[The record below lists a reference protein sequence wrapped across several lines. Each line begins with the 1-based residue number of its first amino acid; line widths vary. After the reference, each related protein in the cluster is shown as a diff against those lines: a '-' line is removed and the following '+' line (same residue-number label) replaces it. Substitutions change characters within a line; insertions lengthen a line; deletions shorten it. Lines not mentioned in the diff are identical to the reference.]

1 MSDNIK
7 VVVKVRPLIARE
19 VEDKLFYQWRVRN
32 STLYQIDQ
40 NGRDCGQNFTF
51 DKVYDKDAKTS
62 EVYNDIAKPIVEAAI
77 AGING
82 TIFAYGQTS
91 SGKTHTMT
99 GTDDSPGIIHLAV
112 LNLFDL
118 IRKIP
123 DRDFLLRVSFVEIYN
138 ETLIDLLD
146 VTKNIKICD
155 THNGVRVDTTEKV
168 TSSPGEVLE
177 FMKQGEANR
186 QTASTNMNDKS
197 SRSHSI
203 FQITIE
209 SREHTED
216 EEEVGSVNISQLN
229 LVDLAGSERAG
240 QTGATGIRFKEGTHI
255 NKSLSV
261 LALVIKQ
268 LSEGQNKHVSYR
280 DSKLTRILQNSLGGN
295 AKTSIICAVTPAVV
309 EETISTLQFA
319 CRAKAI
325 KNRPEVNAVAT
336 SSSMIQNLTKQLCAL
351 KTALE
356 NKRNVEQDNC
366 NLQKQIAHLQKL
378 ILNGFHQRNSSDLIS
393 GARRKLC
400 PPRRM
405 TISTLHPIQEDTTP
419 SIPKFCTPSLKYNA
433 LLIPGGSGFA
443 PISSES
449 LSCLTEAPTR
459 AITPPSRDKKVQFN
473 DEIIEID
480 SDDDTPT
487 DVPICSPYH
496 KCYDSSKTPPCI
508 LRKNYKEAEKN
519 YKDIVKFTEREKVYG
534 PHTDE
539 LIKQLEEKSLALN
552 KVKTSLSA
560 LTDVCK
566 EKDKQIEQLQETV
579 TQTEIKLK
587 NITTAKLDLDAHCL
601 QYQTKLTDWEV
612 SYDTLMK
619 KTKIREKE
627 LLSLLEE
634 NSRRKM
640 KENGTMYSPPKSQEQ
655 NDLSDGCRITE
666 SDSSDSDL
674 ASKQIRDMA
683 AELEAQIVL
692 KEQTIIELQA
702 TISADKLNIET
713 LENVNRETK
722 KMLSDYKQNVLLI
735 ETENDILK
743 SKISDL
749 NSLVESQNSE
759 IKTFN
764 ADIDSYNTVIKDL
777 QEKILQKDKLLISN
791 TIVDDKDIESLIA
804 IEESFIANNENIRN
818 IINSLKNILDSKNE
832 EIEKLKASLTNEE
845 QSSKDS
851 NNYHEEIQNIKQQ
864 LEENQNTNSKYV
876 IEIEKLKEQN
886 ADLISTISTLEEKYT
901 IQEEILKSKT
911 IQLESEINTL
921 EETIQSKE
929 NIISSFINENQ
940 KTQENLNTAKL
951 TLNKLQDVIILLSG
965 NIQGIPDMFDDFASV
980 FKVFGDNL
988 KTLECVVQDSIEDK
1002 KSLQEL
1008 INKHEKE
1015 IIKLQKELDNASEIV
1030 DSASKD
1036 FIGLTQTS
1044 NNSVADEESAEF
1056 KLASKI
1062 KTLIDGVQHM
1072 QDIFDQSINSK
1083 DTEINNLRSD
1093 IIVTVSNLN
1102 DKSKELESKSQELQ
1116 AVLVG
1121 HDNILHGIL
1130 NKIVDLVLE
1139 LKIENISVE
1148 CSKSTNSPELISE
1161 YINKLAS
1168 EIRTIQAKNE
1178 SNYSNSLQEIA
1189 DATAEIK
1196 QLNDENIRLN
1206 NALSQLKTEN
1216 SNLCEEIISIKTKKE
1231 DIIDNL
1237 TTSNKALSQ
1246 LQIDLEAK
1254 SSEIDVLQSKAL
1266 EWKEQFLNL
1275 DTTMKQELDKL
1286 EFENSELKKELERLS
1301 SNKSIVEEEVK
1312 SNSNINKA
1320 PKNSK
1325 EIVDLKSP
1333 QSLLTIC
1340 CDTILD
1346 AIQPSENETSTCP
1359 STSNTSLCE
1368 SKVQLSCRC
1377 DELQSKVDILQIE
1390 NENFKMSLHN
1400 LQDYNKSLVLE
1411 LEEAKGEL
1419 LLLLDLT
1426 HELQRKIVNHRTNLS
1441 TLTATTYAE
1450 NISLSSQLRSLQHY
1464 HSLFY
1469 RSCEKDIPEVKKDL
1483 QELMAL
1489 LKTGNALTN
1498 ESCRRY
1504 SLPTA
1509 LENSAI
1515 QPSKCESML
1524 DGDLLML
1531 DTNITLTT
1539 CDNTLTGHEQSC
1551 FDATQSSIDVD
1562 CQTNNCSGVNDIQNP
1577 SIPRDTAR
1585 KILQNVESL
1594 KLENNKLREIVE
1606 EYELIKQNKL
1616 KYVDSQISPIKLV
1629 NFIKEDCEKCLE
1641 LQENI
1646 KTHNDILNENDTL
1659 RRQLAEVTSLKDD
1672 IEAKYKTSVAE
1683 IASTEALLTKLKNF
1697 EKDLTLKSQEISK
1710 LTSLINTKNKELVK
1724 LQEEND
1730 SLSNQV
1736 MDNIYETET
1745 LKKEIDSLKQNNLEV
1760 SQKHAKLQEEYDIL
1774 DEEHFNSNHIQDKC
1788 QECIKKDDIIKSLQS
1803 TVSVSRYNKI
1813 CTLQSEL
1820 HAGKEDCNELKNEVT
1835 NIKNHLDKSN
1845 ISIVQAMDLDDS
1857 IGDSNVMPL
1866 KKSDLDPKFMP
1877 DLPKERPLDMY
1888 TLDKVDCVNYCIQN
1902 TGLDEESFTCDMKI
1916 IDVMKLLYTNV
1927 LTKHNNEIENL
1938 VNRLKDFEE
1947 SKLTLQSDFNN
1958 LMYNQET
1965 LSKEINEK
1973 NVYLQAM
1980 ANAVASIKNNLSC
1993 INNTINESELSEV
2006 SIDIIDMYKNT
2017 FFKFIDKEFG
2027 LSSLETFDLILNL
2040 IEEKHRSEMIKL
2052 SEGNNCHRTIS
2063 ENVEMLNKEL
2073 ETVKSDLH
2081 NKEKENNLLVLQ
2093 KEKMFEINNCVTLNI
2108 VKNDQF
2114 LRDTTNEIYQE
2125 LVSKNLID
2133 KDVVNMSMPFNEII
2147 PIMFKCAT
2155 QQQQSINEENTK
2167 LTVEIN
2173 TMKVSLDEKN
2183 RELSIL
2189 QEEISKVSNINAQIS
2204 EALND
2209 KEAQLKE
2216 QISVHDIL
2224 KCTYDKKVEENN
2236 TNLTIITNLTDQI
2249 NIIKETIKEKEVA
2262 LQALESQLHS
2272 QQNNSQIAE
2281 AVKEL
2286 QIYKDEIDKLKL
2298 LNNILNQEK
2307 ESASVELQKAND
2319 IIKQNKI
2326 DLEKITSDMLI
2337 LKEAV
2342 DQSSNEMESLRSQS
2356 KTLLDQNKLLKEEI
2370 KEKTKEFS
2378 RLETNIKTYQK
2389 SAEFQCKMIS
2399 RLKKEKADIEKS
2411 NTEYIEKLSELTA
2424 LLDELKSKDA
2434 LHSEEVN
2441 SLKSIK
2447 ASLENRISELEKDV
2461 QSKRM
2466 SIEVNGNRSRRQ
2478 SLYDSHRTF
2487 SENDDDPKKV
2497 EAVFKSRKCDDLFMD
2512 VDEGS
2517 NRSTPIRLSK
2527 GRDSLASRHEQSEEE
2542 GGSRASSVQASRR
2555 RRQSI
2560 HDAYR
2565 GALDTSRRQSGDRNN
2580 ESSGSD
2586 SASEVSKLR
2595 KQLSVCKEELEEWK
2609 EKFREVDEECEIC
2622 AQYLRE
2628 RDEQCRQLKVDK
2640 RSLEITIEE
2649 LKEKVQGVNIS
2660 KTSSVDIAVNTE
2672 EDWANLHSVVVDRM
2686 SYDAEVEKNKKL
2698 SRTIE
2703 DLRYQK
2709 QELKKTLTKM
2719 QKSIERNATKDGEL
2733 ETIRSELKDCQKE
2746 LEEVKARNREL
2757 DEECETC
2764 SEYLKER
2771 DEQIKKLKEAKKALE
2786 IKLMDYEDSSI
2797 CLSVRKKRQTLHD
2810 RNRHSNGELVD
2821 AATETCADLNIQP
2834 ERDENSKEAELHSKE
2849 YKRLKCM
2856 VEKLTQQKAS
2866 LEQQLAA
2873 MTSATPLY
2881 VSTGSSI
2888 VQQQQFSDVIKENQ
2902 KLKSMNVKL
2911 SKICRKMK
2919 SQNTNRE
2926 NEDPADEINM

>member
-7 VVVKVRPLIARE
+7 VVVKVRPLIPRE
-19 VEDKLFYQWRVRN
+19 IEDKLFYQWRVKN
-32 STLYQIDQ
+32 TTLYQIDQ

-99 GTDDSPGIIHLAV
+99 GTDESPGIIHLAV

-366 NLQKQIAHLQKL
+366 NLQKQIACLQKL
-378 ILNGFHQRNSSDLIS
+378 ILNGFHQRSSSDLIS

-405 TISTLHPIQEDTTP
+405 TISTLHPIEEDPTP

-433 LLIPGGSGFA
+433 FLIPGGSDLA
-443 PISSES
+443 PHSSAS
-449 LSCLTEAPTR
+449 LSCLTEQPAR
-459 AITPPSRDKKVQFN
+459 AITPPFRDKKVNFN
-473 DEIIEID
+473 DEIIELD

-487 DVPICSPYH
+487 DVQTCSPVH
-496 KCYDSSKTPPCI
+496 NCYDSSKTPPCV
-508 LRKNYKEAEKN
+508 LRRNYKEAEKN
-519 YKDIVKFTEREKVYG
+519 YRDIIKFTEREKIYPPDTV
-534 PHTDE
+534 E
-539 LIKQLEEKSLALN
+539 LIKKLEEKSLALF
-552 KVKTSLSA
+552 KVEASLNA
-560 LTDVCK
+560 LTDVCN
-566 EKDKQIEQLQETV
+566 EKDKQIEQLQDTI
-579 TQTEIKLK
+579 TQTELELK
-587 NITTAKLDLDAHCL
+587 NMTTAKLDLDAQCV

-612 SYDTLMK
+612 SYETLMK
-619 KTKIREKE
+619 KSKNREKE
-627 LLSLLEE
+627 LLSLLEDH
-634 NSRRKM
+634 SAKKT
-640 KENGTMYSPPKSQEQ
+640 KENGTMYSPLKGQEQ
-655 NDLSDGCRITE
+655 SVLSDGCRTSA

-702 TISADKLNIET
+702 TISAHKHNIET

-722 KMLSDYKQNVLLI
+722 EMLADYRQNVLLI

-749 NSLVESQNSE
+749 NSLVESQKSE

-764 ADIDSYNTVIKDL
+764 ADIDSYNAVIQDL
-777 QEKILQKDKLLISN
+777 KEKLLQKDKLLISN

-804 IEESFIANNENIRN
+804 LEESFIANNENIRN
-818 IINSLKNILDSKNE
+818 IINSLKSVLDNKNE
-832 EIEKLKASLTNEE
+832 EIGKLKSSLANEE
-845 QSSKDS
+845 QSSK
-851 NNYHEEIQNIKQQ
+851 
-864 LEENQNTNSKYV
+864 ENKNTNSKHL

-886 ADLISTISTLEEKYT
+886 GDLISTISTLEEKYT
-901 IQEEILKSKT
+901 VQEEILKSKT
-911 IQLESEINTL
+911 IQFESEINTL

-929 NIISSFINENQ
+929 NIISSFINENN
-940 KTQENLNTAKL
+940 KTQGDLNLAKL

-965 NIQGIPDMFDDFASV
+965 NIQDIPDMFDDFASV

-988 KTLECVVQDSIEDK
+988 NTLECVVQCSIKDK
-1002 KSLQEL
+1002 KCLQEL

-1015 IIKLQKELDNASEIV
+1015 IIKLQEELDNASEIV
-1030 DSASKD
+1030 DSASD
-1036 FIGLTQTS
+1036 FIGFTQTS
-1044 NNSVADEESAEF
+1044 NNSVADEESIKF
-1056 KLASKI
+1056 RLGSKI
-1062 KTLIDGVQHM
+1062 KTLIDGVKYM
-1072 QDIFDQSINSK
+1072 QDNFLQNINSK
-1083 DTEINNLRSD
+1083 DTEITNLKSD
-1093 IIVTVSNLN
+1093 ILVTVSNLN
-1102 DKSKELESKSQELQ
+1102 DKSKELVCKSQELQ
-1116 AVLVG
+1116 EVLVA
-1121 HDNILHGIL
+1121 HDNILHGIV
-1130 NKIVDLVLE
+1130 NKIMDLVLE

-1168 EIRTIQAKNE
+1168 EIRTIQTKNE
-1178 SNYSNSLQEIA
+1178 SNNSNNLQVIA
-1189 DATAEIK
+1189 DAKAEIK
-1196 QLNDENIRLN
+1196 QLNEENLRLS
-1206 NALSQLKTEN
+1206 NALSQVKKEN
-1216 SNLCEEIISIKTKKE
+1216 STLCEEIASIKTNKE
-1231 DIIDNL
+1231 DIIGNL
-1237 TTSNKALSQ
+1237 TTSNKALGQ
-1246 LQIDLEAK
+1246 LQNDLEAK
-1254 SSEIDVLQSKAL
+1254 SSEIDVLQNKAL

-1286 EFENSELKKELERLS
+1286 EFENSQLRKELERLS
-1301 SNKSIVEEEVK
+1301 SNESIVVEKNNPNV
-1312 SNSNINKA
+1312 NKA
-1320 PKNSK
+1320 QENSE
-1325 EIVDLKSP
+1325 EILDLKSP
-1333 QSLLTIC
+1333 PSLLTIC

-1346 AIQPSENETSTCP
+1346 AIQPSENETSTSP
-1359 STSNTSLCE
+1359 STTNTSSCD

-1377 DELQSKVDILQIE
+1377 DQLQSKVDILQIE

-1469 RSCEKDIPEVKKDL
+1469 RACEKDIPEVKKEL
-1483 QELMAL
+1483 QELMDL
-1489 LKTGNALTN
+1489 LKTGNPLTN

-1509 LENSAI
+1509 LENSAS

-1551 FDATQSSIDVD
+1551 FDATQSSIDVG
-1562 CQTNNCSGVNDIQNP
+1562 CQTNNCSEITEIQNP
-1577 SIPRDTAR
+1577 SIQQDTTR

-1594 KLENNKLREIVE
+1594 KLENYKLQEIVS

-1616 KYVDSQISPIKLV
+1616 KYVDSQSSPIKV
-1629 NFIKEDCEKCLE
+1629 NFIKEECEKCLE
-1641 LQENI
+1641 LQDSI
-1646 KTHNDILNENDTL
+1646 KNHNDILNENDTL
-1659 RRQLAEVTSLKDD
+1659 RRQLAEITSLKDD
-1672 IEAKYKTSVAE
+1672 LETKYKTSVAE
-1683 IASTEALLTKLKNF
+1683 LASTEALFTKLKNF
-1697 EKDLTLKSQEISK
+1697 EKDLTSKSHEISK
-1710 LTSLINTKNKELVK
+1710 LTSLINNKKVELDK

-1736 MDNIYETET
+1736 MDNIYEVET

-1760 SQKHAKLQEEYDIL
+1760 AQKHAKLQEAYDIL
-1774 DEEHFNSNHIQDKC
+1774 DEEHFNSRHLEDQC

-1857 IGDSNVMPL
+1857 IGDSNLMSL
-1866 KKSDLDPKFMP
+1866 KKSDLDNKFIMQ
-1877 DLPKERPLDMY
+1877 DFPKERPLDVY
-1888 TLDKVDCVNYCIQN
+1888 TLDKVDCVNYCIEI
-1902 TGLDEESFTCDMKI
+1902 TGLDEESFTYDMKV
-1916 IDVMKLLYTNV
+1916 IDVMKLLYTNI

-1938 VNRLKDFEE
+1938 VNKLKDFEE
-1947 SKLTLQSDFNN
+1947 SKQTLQTDFNN
-1958 LMYNQET
+1958 LMYNQEKLT
-1965 LSKEINEK
+1965 KEINEK

-1980 ANAVASIKNNLSC
+1980 ANVVANIKSNLSGV
-1993 INNTINESELSEV
+1993 INTINESELSEV
-2006 SIDIIDMYKNT
+2006 LDLYKNS

-2027 LSSLETFDLILNL
+2027 LSSLEIFDCILNL
-2040 IEEKHRSEMIKL
+2040 IDEKHTSEMIKL
-2052 SEGNNCHRTIS
+2052 SEENSSHQTIS
-2063 ENVEMLNKEL
+2063 ENLIMLNKEL
-2073 ETVKSDLH
+2073 ETAKSDLL
-2081 NKEKENNLLVLQ
+2081 NKEKEYNLLQLQ

-2108 VKNDQF
+2108 VQKEK
-2114 LRDTTNEIYQE
+2114 LLHDTTNEIYQD
-2125 LVSKNLID
+2125 LVGKNLIN
-2133 KDVVNMSMPFNEII
+2133 KEAVNLSMPFNEII

-2155 QQQQSINEENTK
+2155 QQQQSVNEENTK
-2167 LTVEIN
+2167 LTLEIN
-2173 TMKVSLDEKN
+2173 TMKVSLAEKN
-2183 RELSIL
+2183 KEVSIL

-2249 NIIKETIKEKEVA
+2249 NIIKETIEQKEVA
-2262 LQALESQLHS
+2262 LQALQSQMHS
-2272 QQNNSQIAE
+2272 QQQNSQTAE
-2281 AVKEL
+2281 VVKEL
-2286 QIYKDEIDKLKL
+2286 QKYKDEIDKLKS

-2319 IIKQNKI
+2319 IIKQNKL

-2342 DQSSNEMESLRSQS
+2342 DQSSNDMESLRNQS
-2356 KTLLDQNKLLKEEI
+2356 KTLLDQNKLLHEEI

-2411 NTEYIEKLSELTA
+2411 NVEYIEKLSQLTA

-2434 LHSEEVN
+2434 LHAEEVN

-2447 ASLENRISELEKDV
+2447 ASLENRISELEKDI
-2461 QSKRM
+2461 QSKRT

-2497 EAVFKSRKCDDLFMD
+2497 EALFKSRKCDDLFMD

-2542 GGSRASSVQASRR
+2542 GSRASSVQASRR

-2565 GALDTSRRQSGDRNN
+2565 SALDTSRRHSVDRNN

-2586 SASEVSKLR
+2586 SGSEVSKLR
-2595 KQLSVCKEELEEWK
+2595 KQLSVCQEELEEWK

-2649 LKEKVQGVNIS
+2649 LKEKFKGVNVS

-2709 QELKKTLTKM
+2709 QELKNTLTKM
-2719 QKSIERNATKDGEL
+2719 QKSIEKNTSKDREL
-2733 ETIRSELKDCQKE
+2733 EAIRSELKACQRELDQVKE
-2746 LEEVKARNREL
+2746 RNREL

-2771 DEQIKKLKEAKKALE
+2771 DEQIKKLKEAKKVLE
-2786 IKLMDYEDSSI
+2786 NKLMDYEDSSI

-2810 RNRHSNGELVD
+2810 LNRHSNGELVD
-2821 AATETCADLNIQP
+2821 AATETCADLNIQQ
-2834 ERDENSKEAELHSKE
+2834 ERDENSKKAELHSKE
-2849 YKRLKCM
+2849 LKRLKLT
-2856 VEKLTQQKAS
+2856 VEKLTQQKLT

-2873 MTSATPLY
+2873 MTASTPLY

-2902 KLKSMNVKL
+2902 KLKSLNAKL
-2911 SKICRKMK
+2911 TKIYQKMK
-2919 SQNTNRE
+2919 YQNTNRE
-2926 NEDPADEINM
+2926 NEDPADEINT

>member
-7 VVVKVRPLIARE
+7 VVVKVRPLIPRE
-19 VEDKLFYQWRVRN
+19 IEDKLFYQWRVKN
-32 STLYQIDQ
+32 TTLYQIDQ
-40 NGRDCGQNFTF
+40 NGKDCGQNFTF
-51 DKVYDKDAKTS
+51 DNVYDKDAKTS

-155 THNGVRVDTTEKV
+155 THNGVKVDTTEKV
-168 TSSPGEVLE
+168 TASPGEVLE

-378 ILNGFHQRNSSDLIS
+378 ILNGFHQRSSSDLIS
-393 GARRKLC
+393 GAKRKLC

-405 TISTLHPIQEDTTP
+405 TISTLHPIQEDPTP

-433 LLIPGGSGFA
+433 FLIPGGSDFA
-443 PISSES
+443 PISSAS
-449 LSCLTEAPTR
+449 LSCLTEEPAR
-459 AITPPSRDKKVQFN
+459 AITPPFRDKKVNFN
-473 DEIIEID
+473 EEIIELD

-487 DVPICSPYH
+487 DVQTCSPYH
-496 KCYDSSKTPPCI
+496 NCYDSSKTPPCVM
-508 LRKNYKEAEKN
+508 RRNYKEAEKK
-519 YKDIVKFTEREKVYG
+519 YKEIVKFTEIEKIY
-534 PHTDE
+534 PPDTID
-539 LIKQLEEKSLALN
+539 LIKKLEEKTLALF
-552 KVKTSLSA
+552 KVEESLNT
-560 LTDVCK
+560 LTDVCN
-566 EKDKQIEQLQETV
+566 EKDKHIEQLQATI
-579 TQTEIKLK
+579 TQAELELK
-587 NITTAKLDLDAHCL
+587 NITTAKSDLDAHCV
-601 QYQTKLTDWEV
+601 QYQTQLTDWEV

-619 KTKIREKE
+619 KSKNREKE

-634 NSRRKM
+634 HSTKKENGKEKEM
-640 KENGTMYSPPKSQEQ
+640 KETGTMYSPLKSQHQ
-655 NDLSDGCRITE
+655 NDLYCVCRNTE
-666 SDSSDSDL
+666 SDSSESDL

-692 KEQTIIELQA
+692 KDQTIIELQA
-702 TISADKLNIET
+702 TISAHKHNIET

-722 KMLSDYKQNVLLI
+722 EMLAGYRQNVLLK
-735 ETENDILK
+735 ESENDILK

-749 NSLVESQNSE
+749 NSLVESQKSE
-759 IKTFN
+759 INTFN
-764 ADIDSYNTVIKDL
+764 SDIDSYNTVMQDF
-777 QEKILQKDKLLISN
+777 QEKLLHKNKLLISN
-791 TIVDDKDIESLIA
+791 SIVDDKDIEALIA
-804 IEESFIANNENIRN
+804 MEESFIANNENIRN
-818 IINSLKNILDSKNE
+818 IINSLKNILHNKNE

-845 QSSKDS
+845 QSCKDT
-851 NNYHEEIQNIKQQ
+851 NNYHEEIKIIKKE
-864 LEENQNTNSKYV
+864 LEENQNTNTKYL

-886 ADLISTISTLEEKYT
+886 GDLISTISTLEEKYT
-901 IQEEILKSKT
+901 VQEEIFKSKT
-911 IQLESEINTL
+911 IQLESEIKTL

-929 NIISSFINENQ
+929 NIISSFINENN
-940 KTQENLNTAKL
+940 KTQEDLNLAKL
-951 TLNKLQDVIILLSG
+951 TLNKLRDVITLLSG
-965 NIQGIPDMFDDFASV
+965 NIEGIPDMLDDFASV

-988 KTLECVVQDSIEDK
+988 NTLECVVQNGIEDK
-1002 KSLQEL
+1002 KCLQEL

-1015 IIKLQKELDNASEIV
+1015 IIKLHEALENASEIV

-1036 FIGLTQTS
+1036 FIGCIQNS
-1044 NNSVADEESAEF
+1044 SVADKENAKF

-1062 KTLIDGVQHM
+1062 KTLLDEVKYM
-1072 QDIFDQSINSK
+1072 QDNYLQNINSK

-1093 IIVTVSNLN
+1093 IIVTVSKLN
-1102 DKSKELESKSQELQ
+1102 DKSKELECKSQELQ

-1121 HDNILHGIL
+1121 HDKILHGVV
-1130 NKIVDLVLE
+1130 NKIMDLVLE
-1139 LKIENISVE
+1139 LKIENTSFE
-1148 CSKSTNSPELISE
+1148 GLKSTTSPELIYD

-1178 SNYSNSLQEIA
+1178 SNNSNTLQVIA
-1189 DATAEIK
+1189 DATAKIK
-1196 QLNDENIRLN
+1196 QLNEENLKLS
-1206 NALSQLKTEN
+1206 NALSQVKKEN
-1216 SNLCEEIISIKTKKE
+1216 STLCEEIVSIKTNKE
-1231 DIIDNL
+1231 DIIVNL
-1237 TTSNKALSQ
+1237 TTSNKALGK
-1246 LQIDLEAK
+1246 LQNDLEAK
-1254 SSEIDVLQSKAL
+1254 SSEIDVLQNKAL

-1275 DTTMKQELDKL
+1275 DTTMKEELDKL
-1286 EFENSELKKELERLS
+1286 EFENSQLKRELERLS
-1301 SNKSIVEEEVK
+1301 SNESIVVEK
-1312 SNSNINKA
+1312 SNFNVVNKA
-1320 PKNSK
+1320 QENS
-1325 EIVDLKSP
+1325 EDVLDLKSP
-1333 QSLLTIC
+1333 PSLLTIC

-1346 AIQPSENETSTCP
+1346 AIQPSENETSACP
-1359 STSNTSLCE
+1359 STSNTSLCD

-1377 DELQSKVDILQIE
+1377 DQLQSKVEILQIE
-1390 NENFKMSLHN
+1390 NDNFKMSLHN
-1400 LQDYNKSLVLE
+1400 LQDYNESLVLE

-1469 RSCEKDIPEVKKDL
+1469 KACEKDIPEVKKEL

-1489 LKTGNALTN
+1489 LKTGNALPN

-1551 FDATQSSIDVD
+1551 FDATQSSIDVG
-1562 CQTNNCSGVNDIQNP
+1562 CQTNNCSEITEIQNP
-1577 SIPRDTAR
+1577 SIHEDTTR
-1585 KILQNVESL
+1585 KILQNVETL
-1594 KLENNKLREIVE
+1594 KLENHKLREIVE

-1616 KYVDSQISPIKLV
+1616 KYVDSQCSPIKLV
-1629 NFIKEDCEKCLE
+1629 NFIKDCEKCLE
-1641 LQENI
+1641 LQDSI
-1646 KTHNDILNENDTL
+1646 KIHSDIFNENDTL
-1659 RRQLAEVTSLKDD
+1659 RRQLAEITSLKDD
-1672 IEAKYKTSVAE
+1672 LEAKYKTSVAE
-1683 IASTEALLTKLKNF
+1683 LASTEALFTKLKNF
-1697 EKDLTLKSQEISK
+1697 EKDLSTKSHEISK
-1710 LTSLINTKNKELVK
+1710 LTSLINTKNKELDK

-1736 MDNIYETET
+1736 IDNIYENET

-1760 SQKHAKLQEEYDIL
+1760 SQKHAKLQEAYDIL
-1774 DEEHFNSNHIQDKC
+1774 DDEHFNSPDFQDKC

-1845 ISIVQAMDLDDS
+1845 ISIVQAMDLDES
-1857 IGDSNVMPL
+1857 IGDSNLLSL
-1866 KKSDLDPKFMP
+1866 KKCDIDNKFNMP
-1877 DLPKERPLDMY
+1877 DLPKERPLDIY
-1888 TLDKVDCVNYCIQN
+1888 TLDKVDCVNYCIEN

-1916 IDVMKLLYTNV
+1916 IDVMKLLYTNI

-1938 VNRLKDFEE
+1938 VNKLKDFEE
-1947 SKLTLQSDFNN
+1947 SKLALQTEFNN
-1958 LMYNQET
+1958 LIHNQEKIQ
-1965 LSKEINEK
+1965 KEINEK

-1980 ANAVASIKNNLSC
+1980 VNVVANIKNNLSG
-1993 INNTINESELSEV
+1993 INKAINESELSEV
-2006 SIDIIDMYKNT
+2006 LDLYKNS
-2017 FFKFIDKEFG
+2017 FFKFIDKELS
-2027 LSSLETFDLILNL
+2027 LSSLETFDCILNL
-2040 IEEKHRSEMIKL
+2040 IDEKHRLEMLKL
-2052 SEGNNCHRTIS
+2052 SEGNNSHQTIS
-2063 ENVEMLNKEL
+2063 ENLIMLNKEL
-2073 ETVKSDLH
+2073 ETARSDLL
-2081 NKEKENNLLVLQ
+2081 NKEKEYNLLRLHN
-2093 KEKMFEINNCVTLNI
+2093 EKIFEINNCVTLNI
-2108 VKNDQF
+2108 VKKEKF
-2114 LRDTTNEIYQE
+2114 LHDTTNEIYQD
-2125 LVSKNLID
+2125 LVSKNLIN
-2133 KDVVNMSMPFNEII
+2133 KEIINGSMPFNEII

-2155 QQQQSINEENTK
+2155 QHQQSINEENTK
-2167 LTVEIN
+2167 LTLEIN

-2183 RELSIL
+2183 REIDIL
-2189 QEEISKVSNINAQIS
+2189 QEEMSKVSKINAQFS

-2236 TNLTIITNLTDQI
+2236 TNLIIITNLTDQI
-2249 NIIKETIKEKEVA
+2249 NIIKETIKQKDFD
-2262 LQALESQLHS
+2262 LQALQSQLHS
-2272 QQNNSQIAE
+2272 QQQNSQIAE
-2281 AVKEL
+2281 VVKEL
-2286 QIYKDEIDKLKL
+2286 QKYKEDIDKLNS
-2298 LNNILNQEK
+2298 LNNILSQEK

-2319 IIKQNKI
+2319 IIKQNKL
-2326 DLEKITSDMLI
+2326 DLDKITSDMLI

-2342 DQSSNEMESLRSQS
+2342 DQSSNDMESLRIQS
-2356 KTLLDQNKLLKEEI
+2356 TTLLDQNKLLKEEI

-2411 NTEYIEKLSELTA
+2411 NIEYIEKLSEWKA

-2434 LHSEEVN
+2434 LHAEEVN
-2441 SLKSIK
+2441 TLKNIK
-2447 ASLENRISELEKDV
+2447 ASLENRISELEKD
-2461 QSKRM
+2461 QSKRI
-2466 SIEVNGNRSRRQ
+2466 SNDVKGNKSRRQ

-2497 EAVFKSRKCDDLFMD
+2497 EALFGSRKCDDLFMD

-2517 NRSTPIRLSK
+2517 NRSTPIRFSK
-2527 GRDSLASRHEQSEEE
+2527 GRDSLASSRHEQSEEE
-2542 GGSRASSVQASRR
+2542 GSRASSVQASRR

-2565 GALDTSRRQSGDRNN
+2565 GALDTSRRHSVDRNN
-2580 ESSGSD
+2580 DSLGSD
-2586 SASEVSKLR
+2586 SGSEVSKLR
-2595 KQLSVCKEELEEWK
+2595 KQLTVCQEELEEWK

-2649 LKEKVQGVNIS
+2649 LKVKVQGVNVS

-2709 QELKKTLTKM
+2709 QELTNTLTRM
-2719 QKSIERNATKDGEL
+2719 QKSIEKKTTKDRDL
-2733 ETIRSELKDCQKE
+2733 EAIRSELKSCQRE
-2746 LEEVKARNREL
+2746 LDEVKVRNREL

-2810 RNRHSNGELVD
+2810 HNRQSNGELVD
-2821 AATETCADLNIQP
+2821 AATETCADLNVQP
-2834 ERDENSKEAELHSKE
+2834 ERGENSKEAEMYSKE
-2849 YKRLKCM
+2849 FKRLKFT
-2856 VEKLTQQKAS
+2856 VEKLTQQKVT
-2866 LEQQLAA
+2866 LEQQVAA
-2873 MTSATPLY
+2873 MTASTPLY

-2902 KLKSMNVKL
+2902 KLKTLNAKL
-2911 SKICRKMK
+2911 TKICRKMK